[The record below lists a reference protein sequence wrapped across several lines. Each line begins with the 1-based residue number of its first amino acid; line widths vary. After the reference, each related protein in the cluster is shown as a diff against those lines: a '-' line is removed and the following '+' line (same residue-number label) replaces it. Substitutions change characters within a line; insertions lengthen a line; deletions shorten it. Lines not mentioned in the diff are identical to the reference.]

1 MNKPVLQIE
10 LVSDVSCPWCFLG
23 YKRLEQAMLQ
33 VADQIDFEVS
43 WHPFELN
50 LDLHHGGVELSEY
63 FAKRYG
69 ATPEQYQAQI
79 DNMRN
84 LGQDVGVEFHFD
96 DNTKIYNTRNAHKL
110 LCWAAET
117 GKQTMLKMALF
128 SAYFCQGKAVDQTEI
143 LLECVREV
151 GLDEASAKQVIES
164 EEWNKTVHDNEVQ
177 WLSLGVHAVPA
188 LVINQQ
194 HLINGAQPV
203 EVLAEAFSDIA
214 FNPAP

>member
-23 YKRLEQAMLQ
+23 YKRLEQAMTL
-33 VADQIDFEVS
+33 VGEQIDFEVS

-50 LDLHHGGVELSEY
+50 LDLHLGGVELSAY

-69 ATPEQYQAQI
+69 ATPEQYQAQLA
-79 DNMRN
+79 NMHQ
-84 LGQDVGVEFHFD
+84 LGQEVGIEFNFD
-96 DNTKIYNTRNAHKL
+96 ESTKIYNTRNAHKL

-117 GKQTMLKMALF
+117 GKQTLLKMALF
-128 SAYFCQGKAVDQTEI
+128 NAYFCHGKAVDQTDT

-151 GLDEASAKQVIES
+151 GLDEASAKRVIES

-203 EVLAEAFSDIA
+203 DVLADALKDIA
-214 FNPAP
+214 FNPDP